1 MNLIYG
7 DKMNIT
13 DFDKGTKRKCGSC
26 STLFYDFNKLPLIC
40 PNCGADVNLLTNISK
55 RGRPPKINKN
65 DTAASKTKDEIN
77 IDDIESSEDEIIH
90 DDENLDQESL
100 VDDDLDEKE
109 NVESILEIK
118 REEDD

>member
-118 REEDD
+118 REEDN

>member
-1 MNLIYG
+1 
-7 DKMNIT
+7 MNIT

-65 DTAASKTKDEIN
+65 DTTASKTKDEIN

-100 VDDDLDEKE
+100 VDDDIDEKE

>member
-1 MNLIYG
+1 LNLIYG
-7 DKMNIT
+7 DEVNIT

-77 IDDIESSEDEIIH
+77 IDDIESSEEEIIH

-100 VDDDLDEKE
+100 VDDDIDEKE

-118 REEDD
+118 REEDN